1 MLMQNVKTQMVV
13 THVNAL
19 LDIMVTGTLVLISMS
34 ASLKLITVQRLLSAL
49 IPSGLSNVIVLK
61 DSLVMESH
69 VRTSMNVKI

>member
-1 MLMQNVKTQMVV
+1 MLMQNVKTQTVV

-19 LDIMVTGTLVLISMS
+19 LDIMVTGTLVLISMN

-49 IPSGLSNVIVLK
+49 IPSDLLK
-61 DSLVMESH
+61 DSLMMESH

>member
-19 LDIMVTGTLVLISMS
+19 LDIMVTGTLVLISMN

-49 IPSGLSNVIVLK
+49 IPSDLSNVIVLK
-61 DSLVMESH
+61 DSLMMESH